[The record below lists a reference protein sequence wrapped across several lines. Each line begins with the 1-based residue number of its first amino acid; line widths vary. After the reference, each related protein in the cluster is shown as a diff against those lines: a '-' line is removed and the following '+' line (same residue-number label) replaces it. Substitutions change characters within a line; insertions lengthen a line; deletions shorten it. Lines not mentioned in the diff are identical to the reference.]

1 MTNFN
6 AVLGMLGGNLYK
18 MFTQKIDTSFKNSD
32 YSYEQVYGLLIEK
45 KDRKFLSKYGLVEGF
60 AGVFLTN
67 KKINT
72 GEFAVFLVKELGNKK
87 QIYQLE
93 NEYLEVEGANTAPLI
108 KAFNHNSY
116 KVREVPEQPDFIENY
131 YVEKE
136 LKEMDEADEMEK
148 MGDVI

>member
-18 MFTQKIDTSFKNSD
+18 IFTQKIDTSFKSSD
-32 YSYEQVYGLLIEK
+32 YNYEQVYGLLIEK
-45 KDRKFLSKYGLVEGF
+45 KDRKFISKYGIVEGF
-60 AGVFLTN
+60 AGVFLTT

-72 GEFAVFLVKELGNKK
+72 GEFAVFLVKEIGNKK

-93 NEYLEVEGANTAPLI
+93 NEYLEVDGANTAPLI

-116 KVREVPEQPDFIENY
+116 KFREVAEQPDFIETY
-131 YVEKE
+131 YIEKE
-136 LKEMDEADEMEK
+136 VDEMEK
-148 MGDVI
+148 MGM